1 MKTRAA
7 KRAVNLMAQAA
18 ELQYMLY
25 ECAKCKVIVH
35 AKCCAGSFP
44 SIHYP
49 KIDKRHEAKLR
60 LQQKENGG
68 CVSSEWY
75 SWYVSM
81 YRSIEWMC
89 DYCCEEEDKING
101 HQKCEICKVTSGTS
115 EILKAVK

>member
-1 MKTRAA
+1 MLPRDPFPMKPLSNKKRKMAKANAVAGIAFMKPRAA
-7 KRAVNLMAQAA
+7 KKAVNLMAQAA

-60 LQQKENGG
+60 LQ
-68 CVSSEWY
+68 
-75 SWYVSM
+75 
-81 YRSIEWMC
+81 
-89 DYCCEEEDKING
+89 
-101 HQKCEICKVTSGTS
+101 
-115 EILKAVK
+115 